1 MDFQGKVVIV
11 TGGAKGIGL
20 GAARKFAQGG
30 ASVAI
35 VSRSG
40 TADAAELL
48 RDETG
53 NKNVIGIAADVSK
66 GDQAREMV
74 RQTAEVFGS
83 VDILVNSAGV
93 QRYGTVVDTE
103 EDVWDEVMDTNVK
116 GMYLTSKY
124 VIPEMRK
131 RGGGAIVNVSSV
143 QAYVALAGSAA
154 YVTSKGAINSL
165 TRAMALD
172 HASEGIRVNCVCPG
186 SIDTPMLRW
195 AAELFKGDQTQEDV
209 IDSSWGRMHPIG
221 RVGTMEEC
229 GELIAFLCSDK
240 AGFITGGDYKIDGG
254 LLTSAAVVLPK

>member
-1 MDFQGKVVIV
+1 MDFQGKVAIV
-11 TGGAKGIGL
+11 TGGSKGIGF
-20 GAARKFAQGG
+20 GAALRFAQGG
-30 ASVAI
+30 ASVVVVA
-35 VSRSG
+35 RG
-40 TADAAELL
+40 AAQAAAEQI
-48 RDETG
+48 RRETG
-53 NKNVIGIAADVSK
+53 NDSVIGIEADVSNRV
-66 GDQAREMV
+66 QIQSVV
-74 RQTAEVFGS
+74 RNTVDAFGG

-103 EDVWDEVMDTNVK
+103 EDVWDEVLGINVK

-124 VIPEMRK
+124 AIPEMRK

-172 HASEGIRVNCVCPG
+172 HAPEGIRVNSVCPG

-195 AAELFKGDQTQEDV
+195 AADLFKGDQTQDAV
-209 IDSSWGRMHPIG
+209 IESWGRMHPIG
-221 RVGTMEEC
+221 RVGTMEEVA
-229 GELIAFLCSDK
+229 ELIAFLCGDK

-254 LLTSAAVVLPK
+254 LLASAAVVLPK

>member
-209 IDSSWGRMHPIG
+209 IDSWGRMHPIG

>member
-1 MDFQGKVVIV
+1 MDFQGKVAIV

-20 GAARKFAQGG
+20 GAARRFAQGG
-30 ASVAI
+30 ASVVI
-35 VSRSG
+35 VSRG
-40 TADAAELL
+40 GAADAAELL

-53 NKNVIGIAADVSK
+53 NKNVIGVAADVSK
-66 GDQAREMV
+66 SDQAREMV
-74 RQTAEVFGS
+74 RQAVEAFGAI
-83 VDILVNSAGV
+83 DILVNSAGV

-103 EDVWDEVMDTNVK
+103 EDVWDEVMDINVK
-116 GMYLTSKY
+116 GMYLTSKNA
-124 VIPEMRK
+124 IPEMRK

-143 QAYVALAGSAA
+143 QAYIALAGSAA

-172 HASEGIRVNCVCPG
+172 HAPEGIRVNSICPG

-195 AAELFKGDQTQEDV
+195 AADLFKEGDQTQEDV
-209 IDSSWGRMHPIG
+209 IDSWGRMHPIG

-254 LLTSAAVVLPK
+254 LLTAAAVVLPK